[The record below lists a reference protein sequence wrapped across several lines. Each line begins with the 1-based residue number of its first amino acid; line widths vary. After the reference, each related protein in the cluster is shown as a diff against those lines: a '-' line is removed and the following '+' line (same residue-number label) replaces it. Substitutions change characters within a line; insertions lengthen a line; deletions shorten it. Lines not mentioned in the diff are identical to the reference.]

1 MILHFE
7 PPPPLYSHFGY
18 AWVCIENLDTCIQ
31 LMDTYSKSGYVYS
44 NPGYVEQCIHK
55 MDTCIR
61 KMDTFRAQVA
71 FFFQ

>member
-7 PPPPLYSHFGY
+7 PPPPLYSTYGY
-18 AWVCIENLDTCIQ
+18 AWVCIENIDTCIQ
-31 LMDTYSKSGYVYS
+31 
-44 NPGYVEQCIHK
+44 K
-55 MDTCIR
+55 MDTCIQ